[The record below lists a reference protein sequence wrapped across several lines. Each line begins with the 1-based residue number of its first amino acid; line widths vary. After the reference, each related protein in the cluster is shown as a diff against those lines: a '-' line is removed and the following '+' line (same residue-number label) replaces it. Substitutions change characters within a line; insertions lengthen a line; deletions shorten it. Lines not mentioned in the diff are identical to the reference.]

1 MLNQKVIIRTN
12 IHIKILNE
20 LKLIGVKKKSDNNF
34 SSWMSDEENKESP
47 PPSKETNPSDGEET
61 NKNSEP
67 SSISLHVG
75 NLKYET
81 TEETLKNVF
90 GEIGPVVRVEL
101 IKKDDGSSKGY
112 AFVDM
117 ENKKD
122 ADDAIEKLNKTD
134 LEGRIITVAFK
145 KTREELQ
152 NDRIRN
158 RRSAPF
164 YDRSPGGRRGRSYY
178 RDDRDDRYDDYHRRY
193 RDSRR
198 SSRDHYHDYD
208 RDRDRRRGSRRS
220 FDYDYDS
227 FSRRSRSRSRS
238 PRSSRRNY
246 SDSD

>member
-1 MLNQKVIIRTN
+1 
-12 IHIKILNE
+12 
-20 LKLIGVKKKSDNNF
+20 
-34 SSWMSDEENKESP
+34 MSDEENKESP
-47 PPSKETNPSDGEET
+47 PPQKEGASSDGEET

-67 SSISLHVG
+67 SAISLHVG

-90 GEIGPVVRVEL
+90 SEIGPVVKVEL
-101 IKKDDGSSKGY
+101 IKKEDGTSKGY

-152 NDRIRN
+152 SDRIRN
-158 RRSAPF
+158 RGRGGPIN
-164 YDRSPGGRRGRSYY
+164 DRYQGGGRRSNRYY